1 MGSHHAHPLQPSF
14 DWCVMKRDEDER
26 VKCVCVCGAVGWG
39 VCRIYSENLAGLE
52 RCVLYVRDHRIT
64 TAFVCHGVVP
74 YKVIFLGL
82 VF

>member
-1 MGSHHAHPLQPSF
+1 MCLCLWG
-14 DWCVMKRDEDER
+14 
-26 VKCVCVCGAVGWG
+26 G

-64 TAFVCHGVVP
+64 TAFVCHGVEP

-82 VF
+82 VLVYFLVH